1 MSWVDAVI
9 VAVVAG
15 AVIQAFRQGLIQQ
28 VVSFLGVVV
37 GVIAAGQLY
46 GDLSSNLDFV
56 GGGEQTRNL
65 GAFVAI
71 FAGVSVLGQLL
82 ATTVRTAASL
92 LMLGWVD
99 RLGGAALGLAQGL
112 IVVQLLL
119 IGATTFKP
127 ADAVEQGIE
136 DSRIAPLFLERAPL
150 LERVLPSEFRSALD
164 AFQGA
169 VPLPGG
175 EQGGE

>member
-1 MSWVDAVI
+1 MIAGS
-9 VAVVAG
+9 VV
-15 AVIQAFRQGLIQQ
+15 QAFRQGLIQQ
-28 VVSFLGVVV
+28 VVSFLGVAV

-46 GDLSSNLDFV
+46 GDLSSNMDFI
-56 GGGEQTRNL
+56 GGGESVRNL

-99 RLGGAALGLAQGL
+99 RLGGATLGLLTGL

-119 IGATTFKP
+119 IGAATFKP
-127 ADAVEQGIE
+127 AVAIERGIE
-136 DSRIAPLFLERAPL
+136 HSRIAPLFLERAPL
-150 LERVLPSEFRSALD
+150 LERVLPGEFRDALD
-164 AFQGA
+164 AFQGV
-169 VPLPGG
+169 VPLDLGG
-175 EQGGE
+175 SGDAEAE